1 MLSIYDKNII
11 SLDEATNM
19 PYMIAGGKFAGLF
32 VLDNLM
38 KSYNTRFN
46 TEFVVPPTFGIPL
59 LKFDEYQE
67 TNKIPD
73 ALINDAMD
81 CVKKLGGNVAVRSSA
96 DIEDQKGKTYSG
108 QFESVLNVKTRDQM
122 VNAIEK
128 VYKSAANVPNARMG
142 IVLQQMVDNPKMAG
156 VVYSETWYGGP
167 FVVMNYVENALADK
181 LLADGGRGEYFAIS
195 KPLFDENHQMIR
207 LDLKTFN
214 DLRYNTFFCRDWR
227 TISPEK
233 LESQDREKYKT
244 HILLSALAMQLEQ
257 SLGYPIDMEF
267 AVSAD
272 GKMNILQQRPYC
284 LPEFYRREIDDRT
297 TSVFSSET
305 IVLEGTVGFIKRLHP
320 FSAKPEYDINIW
332 KSEESIRIF
341 TNKSVGVG
349 FQFMVSWS
357 NSPFE
362 AQYNHHGN
370 MSRENLDFTELELW
384 GRNAE
389 FENIEEGDRILVDMY
404 NGKVKLIAK
413 ANERQ
418 K

>member
-11 SLDEATNM
+11 SLDEADEN
-19 PYMIAGGKFAGLF
+19 IAGGKFAGLD
-32 VLDNLM
+32 VLNYLLRR
-38 KSYNTRFN
+38 YNIRYKTD
-46 TEFVVPPTFGIPL
+46 FVVPPTFGIPL
-59 LKFDEYQE
+59 LKFDEYQG

-73 ALINDAMD
+73 TLIDDAMD
-81 CVKKLGGNVAVRSSA
+81 CAKKLGGNVAVRSSA

-122 VNAIEK
+122 ANAIET

-167 FVVMNYVENALADK
+167 FVVMNYVENKLADK
-181 LLADGGRGEYFAIS
+181 LLAGGGHGKYFAIS
-195 KPLFDENHQMIR
+195 KPLFDENDEMVR
-207 LDLKTFN
+207 LNLGTFN
-214 DLRYNTFFCRDWR
+214 DLRYNTFFYRHAL
-227 TISPEK
+227 TTFPEK
-233 LESQDREKYKT
+233 LDPQDREKYKT

-267 AVSAD
+267 VVSAN
-272 GKMNILQQRPYC
+272 GKINILQQRPYC

-305 IVLEGTVGFIKRLHP
+305 IVLEGTVGFVKYVNPL
-320 FSAKPEYDINIW
+320 FAKPEYDINIW
-332 KSEESIRIF
+332 KSDEHIRIF

-349 FQFMVSWS
+349 FKFMTSWS

-370 MSRENLDFTELELW
+370 MSRENLDFTELEIW

-389 FENIEEGDRILVDMY
+389 FENIKEGDRILVDMY

>member
-1 MLSIYDKNII
+1 MLSMNTKNVV
-11 SLDEATNM
+11 SLDEADES
-19 PYMIAGGKFAGLF
+19 IAGGKFAGLD
-32 VLDNLM
+32 VLNYLLRR
-38 KSYNTRFN
+38 YNIRYKTD
-46 TEFVVPPTFGIPL
+46 FVVPPTFAIPL
-59 LKFDEYQE
+59 IHFDEYQE
-67 TNKIPD
+67 TNKVPD
-73 ALINDAMD
+73 ALIDDAMV
-81 CVKKLGGNVAVRSSA
+81 CTKKLGGNVAVRSSA

-122 VNAIEK
+122 ANAIET

-142 IVLQQMVDNPKMAG
+142 IVIQQMIDKPKMAG

-167 FVVMNYVENALADK
+167 FVVINYVENKLADK
-181 LLADGGRGEYFAIS
+181 LLSGGGHGEYFAIS
-195 KPLFDENHQMIR
+195 KPVFDENHQMIR
-207 LDLKTFN
+207 LDLGTFN
-214 DLRYNTFFCRDWR
+214 DLRYNTFFYRDAL
-227 TISPEK
+227 TTSPEE
-233 LESQDREKYKT
+233 LEPQDRQKYKT

-272 GKMNILQQRPYC
+272 GKINILQQRPYC
-284 LPEFYRREIDDRT
+284 LPEFYRREIDDHT

-305 IVLEGTVGFIKRLHP
+305 IVLEGTVGFVKRPHP

-332 KSEESIRIF
+332 KSEESIRVY

-349 FQFMVSWS
+349 FQFMTSWS

-370 MSRENLDFTELELW
+370 MSRENIDFTELEMW

-389 FENIEEGDRILVDMY
+389 FEKLGIEEGDRILVDMY
-404 NGKVKLIAK
+404 NGRIALLAK
-413 ANERQ
+413 AKERQ